1 MSATQA
7 LLSRGTIV
15 RLDTGVIAAAP
26 VDGVT
31 QPHYTMSPTTPT
43 GQKTTGLALG
53 IKAPT
58 VGAAASTAFNV
69 ILWIQNPVTRA
80 WFSAAAESI
89 GFNEAFGSF
98 DFNAASLY
106 FQIDVA
112 SVTTPGLVD
121 LHLWEQ

>member
-1 MSATQA
+1 MATQA

-31 QPHYTMSPTTPT
+31 LPHYTMSPTTST
-43 GQKTTGLALG
+43 GQRTTGLALG

-58 VGAAASTAFNV
+58 VGAAVSAAFTV
-69 ILWIQNPVTRA
+69 VLWIQNPVTRA
-80 WFSAAAESI
+80 WFSAAAEDI
-89 GFNEAFGSF
+89 AYDEAFGSF
-98 DFNAASLY
+98 DFNAAALY
-106 FQIDVA
+106 FQVDVA
-112 SVTTPGLVD
+112 SVTTPGLID